1 MMKLEGFFMIFLH
14 SSQTNNKAKVS
25 ESNSEQLPAVL
36 ILPQIATFFILL
48 QHTVLAETTC
58 TLKKELVQ
66 FFKCIHKVNAFS
78 LEELFSSLRIHF
90 KSS

>member
-14 SSQTNNKAKVS
+14 SSQTNKRQKSLKQTVRNIYY
-25 ESNSEQLPAVL
+25 L
-36 ILPQIATFFILL
+36 LPQIATFFKLL

-66 FFKCIHKVNAFS
+66 FFKCIHKVNAVS
-78 LEELFSSLRIHF
+78 LEAL
-90 KSS
+90 

>member
-14 SSQTNNKAKVS
+14 SSQTNKRQKS
-25 ESNSEQLPAVL
+25 TYYLLPK
-36 ILPQIATFFILL
+36 IATFFILL